1 MNRLLTL
8 WIAVRDSL
16 WFIPAAMVC
25 GSVALALA
33 LIEAQAL
40 VGAGL
45 ARDWPR
51 LFGAGAEGARGMLSA
66 IATSMITVA
75 GVVFSITIVAL
86 SLAASQYSPRVLRN
100 FMSDRPT
107 QVVLGAFVSV
117 FSYCL
122 IVLRTIRGSGDGDF
136 VPSLAVLG
144 GVLLALVAVALLIY
158 FIHHVASSIQVSAI
172 VERIGQDTEAAI
184 ERLFPADVGQ
194 PPANAGPAAGEGAT
208 RAPRPQ
214 RGCAVRAPHSGYLV
228 SIDAERLVHAAQ
240 SGDRLIEVL
249 HPVGH
254 YCLRGEALCE
264 VHAPDPQATDADG
277 AFDALRG
284 AFALQS
290 DRTVHQDLA
299 HGLQQL
305 VDVALK
311 ALSPSVHDPR
321 TAIAC
326 IHQLGH
332 LMALLA
338 ARPMPASRRMVD
350 GRLRLVVPTPAFNH
364 LLGLAFDSLSCHAA
378 THVEVY
384 AAVVDMQA
392 RIGGFT
398 RDSGRRAALRQQLE
412 RVALVVD
419 TADLQARD
427 RDALRVAIVC
437 AGRRLDPSPTRVP

>member
-8 WIAVRDSL
+8 WITVRDSL
-16 WFIPAAMVC
+16 WFTPAAMVC
-25 GSVALALA
+25 ASIVLALA
-33 LIEAQAL
+33 LVESQAL
-40 VGAGL
+40 VGEGL
-45 ARDWPR
+45 AREWPR

-122 IVLRTIRGSGDGDF
+122 IVLRTIRGSEEGDF

-158 FIHHVASSIQVSAI
+158 FIHHVASAIQVSAI
-172 VERIGQDTEAAI
+172 VERIGSDTEAAI
-184 ERLFPADVGQ
+184 ERLFPADVGE
-194 PPANAGPAAGEGAT
+194 PPEQADTPVDAAPTRRTGAG
-208 RAPRPQ
+208 RV
-214 RGCAVRAPHSGYLV
+214 CLVRAPYSGYLV
-228 SIDAERLVHAAQ
+228 SIDGDQLVRVAQ
-240 SGDRLIEVL
+240 TEDRFVEVL

-254 YCLRGEALCE
+254 YFLRGEALCE
-264 VHAPDPQATDADG
+264 VLAPDQASHDDEG

-284 AFALQS
+284 AFALQP
-290 DRTVHQDLA
+290 DRTVQQDIA

-321 TAIAC
+321 TAITC

-338 ARPMPASRRMVD
+338 ARAMPASRRVVD
-350 GRLRLVVPTPAFNH
+350 GRLRLAVPTPAFDH
-364 LLGLAFDSLSCHAA
+364 LLGLAFDALSCHIAS
-378 THVEVY
+378 HVEAY

-398 RDSGRRAALRQQLE
+398 RDSARREALRRQLD
-412 RVALVVD
+412 RVALAID
-419 TADLQARD
+419 AAHLHARD
-427 RDALRVAIVC
+427 RDALRAAITE
-437 AGRRLDPSPTRVP
+437 AGRGLAS